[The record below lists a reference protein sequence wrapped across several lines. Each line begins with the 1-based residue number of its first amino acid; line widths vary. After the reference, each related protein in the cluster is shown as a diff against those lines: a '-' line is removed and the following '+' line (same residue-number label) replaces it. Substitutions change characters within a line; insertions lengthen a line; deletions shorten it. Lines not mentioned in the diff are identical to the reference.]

1 MLLALFSSPKTTDT
15 THTGIKCIAQFVT
28 KEMNYFVTVV
38 DLLDIFRT
46 RDNRYYNYI
55 LSF

>member
-15 THTGIKCIAQFVT
+15 THTGIKCIAQFVS
-28 KEMNYFVTVV
+28 KEMDYFVTVV

-46 RDNRYYNYI
+46 RDKRYYTVD
-55 LSF
+55 SV